1 MKALL
6 ILLLVANVAFFVFG
20 RYGSELAG
28 GDSNLISQQ
37 LNPEAIRLLTA
48 EQVASVG
55 TSKRNGSKTVA
66 CLEWG
71 AFASGEISRAES
83 ALATLAPGIALAQR
97 RVEEKAGYW
106 VYLPPQGSR
115 QAANQKLDELKR
127 FGVEDYFVIQDDPKF
142 RFAISLGVFKTEEA
156 AKSRLEELRARG
168 VRTAQVGARELST
181 QKTYIQ
187 LRNVPEALAAKLNDI
202 RPAFAGTEL
211 KQCSIENKNE

>member
-6 ILLLVANVAFFVFG
+6 ILLLVANAAFFAFG
-20 RYGSELAG
+20 RYGSEFAT
-28 GDSNLISQQ
+28 GDANLVSQQ

-48 EQVASVG
+48 EQVASIG
-55 TSKRNGSKTVA
+55 TSKRNGSKPVA

-71 AFASGEISRAES
+71 AFAGGEISRAES
-83 ALATLAPGIALAQR
+83 ALEALALGTALAQR

-106 VYLPPQGSR
+106 VFMPPQGSR
-115 QAANQKLDELKR
+115 QVANQKIAELKSI
-127 FGVEDYFVIQDDPKF
+127 GVEDYFVIQDDPKF

-181 QKTYIQ
+181 QKTYFQ
-187 LRNVPEALAAKLNDI
+187 FRNVPEALAAKLNDI
-202 RPAFAGTEL
+202 RQAFAGTEL
-211 KQCSIENKNE
+211 KECSIENKNE